1 MDINKLLKPRKIV
14 IIGASEKEGF
24 GGDTCR
30 NAIAYMKE
38 GTYFFVNPRRDLVL
52 GKKCHKSL
60 DELPDDVD
68 LAVICTPASTIE
80 EMLKDCAKKGI
91 KGAEIGRA
99 HV

>member
-38 GTYFFVNPRRDLVL
+38 GIALKTAPF
-52 GKKCHKSL
+52 
-60 DELPDDVD
+60 
-68 LAVICTPASTIE
+68 LALS
-80 EMLKDCAKKGI
+80 
-91 KGAEIGRA
+91 
-99 HV
+99 